1 MDTLYASEEWKA
13 VMKSNGLI
21 PFHPKA
27 GEFESF
33 VTNQVQ
39 DIEDLSREI
48 GLLK

>member
-1 MDTLYASEEWKA
+1 
-13 VMKSNGLI
+13 MKSSGLI

-27 GEFESF
+27 GEFGSF

-39 DIEDLSREI
+39 DIENLSREI